1 MPLHTVA
8 WRRVIAA
15 AATIFISTP
24 ALATEQGF
32 VQILINKF
40 NDSDFS
46 FHRSRTNVPFT
57 PVAFLGTSRYS
68 KAETTT
74 PEGLDLK
81 YDVNGVSQMAG
92 LPILLGK
99 RDALIIGE
107 YLSWADFD
115 VDGADIDSFNVG
127 TVGIPIAW
135 LRQADEDWQ
144 LAAFVMPR
152 ANHSS
157 LENSNWTFQTMGGTF
172 ARWTQS
178 DHVWWAF
185 GFYFDIAPDDN
196 FYIPYVGASWNI
208 NERWTL
214 SAVMPWPAVLYA
226 PTPDWLF
233 RFGMSPS
240 GASWAINPEG
250 GDVAVNIDAWDFGL
264 TTSRR
269 VRGNFWVDVEVG
281 VGAFRGLRI
290 SGSDVK
296 DPEIDS
302 GASWFAGMEFNY
314 RPAVK

>member
-1 MPLHTVA
+1 MAPGDRRCGNHIHLHTRA
-8 WRRVIAA
+8 C
-15 AATIFISTP
+15 
-24 ALATEQGF
+24 
-32 VQILINKF
+32 
-40 NDSDFS
+40 
-46 FHRSRTNVPFT
+46 HR
-57 PVAFLGTSRYS
+57 
-68 KAETTT
+68 
-74 PEGLDLK
+74 
-81 YDVNGVSQMAG
+81 AG
-92 LPILLGK
+92 LRP
-99 RDALIIGE
+99 
-107 YLSWADFD
+107 DFD
-115 VDGADIDSFNVG
+115 LDGADIDSFNVG

-172 ARWTQS
+172 ARWTQR

-233 RFGMSPS
+233 RLGMSPS